1 MNETTKDFNAQ
12 SSDNINVKNP
22 KNYLPEIILA
32 ILALIFLALFIIFLC
47 LYIHEKNKDKSC
59 DNIVEKSF
67 KTSQDQFIPVK
78 ENIDDGEGAYELR
91 GLFDKTNSKYYKSF
105 DIYNTKSSGSL
116 TLLEKF
122 KTYQQTSS

>member
-12 SSDNINVKNP
+12 SSDNINVKHP

-59 DNIVEKSF
+59 DNI
-67 KTSQDQFIPVK
+67 
-78 ENIDDGEGAYELR
+78 ENIINHL
-91 GLFDKTNSKYYKSF
+91 
-105 DIYNTKSSGSL
+105 IYIIQRA
-116 TLLEKF
+116 LEV
-122 KTYQQTSS
+122 